1 MYATSCSLTETIDVS
16 DMVIALQ
23 WSSGTTFWKFYLAP
37 TTPLSI
43 PAVLPG
49 NSRMEC
55 SSMAF
60 TTLVDS
66 HTELSVE

>member
-1 MYATSCSLTETIDVS
+1 MYATSCSLAETIDVS

-23 WSSGTTFWKFYLAP
+23 WSSGTSSWKFYLAP
-37 TTPLSI
+37 TMPLSI

-49 NSRMEC
+49 NSRVEGG
-55 SSMAF
+55 SMAF